1 MNRRRN
7 CKPGGIWK
15 GSSVGR
21 ANGGNQSDCIVLGS
35 SPSPSTKFQKK
46 MKQHS
51 EKRTEVAVK
60 LLIESLTQNFN
71 DTGIVLDEFEATHD
85 DWECDQSKQYAALVA
100 GHFALEEAL
109 DTINNRLNK

>member
-1 MNRRRN
+1 
-7 CKPGGIWK
+7 
-15 GSSVGR
+15 
-21 ANGGNQSDCIVLGS
+21 
-35 SPSPSTKFQKK
+35 

-71 DTGIVLDEFEATHD
+71 DTGIVLNEFEATHN
-85 DWECDQSKQYAALVA
+85 DWECNQSKQYAALVA

>member
-1 MNRRRN
+1 
-7 CKPGGIWK
+7 
-15 GSSVGR
+15 
-21 ANGGNQSDCIVLGS
+21 
-35 SPSPSTKFQKK
+35 

-71 DTGIVLDEFEATHD
+71 DTGIVLDEFEATHN
-85 DWECDQSKQYAALVA
+85 DWECNQSKQYAALVA

>member
-1 MNRRRN
+1 
-7 CKPGGIWK
+7 
-15 GSSVGR
+15 
-21 ANGGNQSDCIVLGS
+21 
-35 SPSPSTKFQKK
+35 

-100 GHFALEEAL
+100 GHFALKEAI
-109 DTINNRLNK
+109 DEINNRLNK